1 MTVARRP
8 RRVIPG
14 FGLSMGI
21 TLSYLALFV
30 LIPVAALVA
39 KASSMSLETFVH
51 TVTSARALASYRV
64 SLGAAFAAASLNT
77 VFGFVVAW
85 VLVRYD
91 FWGKRIVDTVV
102 DLPFALPTAVGG
114 IALTAVYSSHGILGR
129 AFGAV
134 GIKTA
139 YSFLGIVIA
148 LTFVTLPFVVRT
160 VEPVLAEIDAE
171 QEEAAASLGAT
182 RWLTFR
188 RIIFPAL
195 APSLLTG
202 FALSF
207 ARALGEYGSVVFIS
221 GNMPKQTE
229 IAPLLIMTRLE
240 QFDVAGAAALAVVL
254 LVTSLAL
261 LIFINRLE
269 RWATSRGA
277 PRP

>member
-1 MTVARRP
+1 MKVARRP

-64 SLGAAFAAASLNT
+64 SLSASFAAASLNT

-129 AFGAV
+129 AFGAF

-254 LVTSLAL
+254 LVTSLGL

-269 RWATSRGA
+269 HWATSRGA
-277 PRP
+277 PKP

>member
-1 MTVARRP
+1 
-8 RRVIPG
+8 
-14 FGLSMGI
+14 MGI

-39 KASSMSLETFVH
+39 KASSMSLGAFLH

-64 SLGAAFAAASLNT
+64 SLGASFAAATLNT
-77 VFGFVVAW
+77 VFGFVIAW

-91 FWGKRIVDTVV
+91 FRGKRIVDTIV

-114 IALTAVYSSHGILGR
+114 IALTAVYASHGILGR
-129 AFGAV
+129 VFSALGV
-134 GIKTA
+134 KTA

-182 RWLTFR
+182 RWHTFR
-188 RIIFPAL
+188 LIIFPAL

-221 GNMPKQTE
+221 GNMPKKTE

-240 QFDVAGAAALAVVL
+240 QFDVAGAAALAIVL
-254 LVTSLAL
+254 LATSLGL